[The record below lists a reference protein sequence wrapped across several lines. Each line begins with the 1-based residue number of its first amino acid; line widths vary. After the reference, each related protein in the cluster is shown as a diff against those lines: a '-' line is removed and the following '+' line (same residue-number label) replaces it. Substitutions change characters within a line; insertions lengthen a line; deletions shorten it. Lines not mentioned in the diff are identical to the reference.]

1 VATEEQ
7 VIARLKRR
15 ALPKVLTDEEA
26 ADALDQAMGSVRG
39 YCGWHVWPSQEVT
52 ETVDGRGGSMV
63 PVASLMV
70 TDVAAV
76 ETRTPGDMSAD
87 AWSAAAGW
95 DFSEGGWLLAS
106 GCWPDG
112 PRTIRTTYTSG
123 YDEVPDD
130 IAAVLVGLAARTE
143 KMPAGVS
150 SESAGGESI
159 SYATYGT
166 STDSGQGGM
175 LTTAERAILDRYS
188 LENRP

>member
-1 VATEEQ
+1 MATEEQ

-26 ADALDQAMGSVRG
+26 AEALDQAMGSVRG
-39 YCGWHVWPSQEVT
+39 YCGWHVWPSREVT
-52 ETVDGRGGSMV
+52 ETIDGRGGDMV

-70 TDVAAV
+70 TDVTVV

-87 AWSAAAGW
+87 AWSAATGW

-112 PRTIRTTYTSG
+112 PRTIRATYTSG
-123 YDEVPDD
+123 HDEVPDD